1 MVIAQTSSDDRCP
14 VCKSDK
20 YLNPNL
26 KFLVNP
32 ECYHKLY
39 NPLFYVREL
48 TFLIRCET
56 CIDRIYTLGPA
67 PCPQC
72 GRVLRKA
79 KFRKQTFEDTLVER
93 EVDVRRRISK
103 LFSPL
108 YGVADFR
115 FNKRREDFASLRA
128 YNDYLEEVEEISIL
142 PPKATSDRKPS
153 TW

>member
-39 NPLFYVREL
+39 NTFCVREL

-103 LFSPL
+103 LFSL
-108 YGVADFR
+108 LFMAWLTLG
-115 FNKRREDFASLRA
+115 S
-128 YNDYLEEVEEISIL
+128 ISDEKTLL
-142 PPKATSDRKPS
+142 PSAHTTITSKK
-153 TW
+153 